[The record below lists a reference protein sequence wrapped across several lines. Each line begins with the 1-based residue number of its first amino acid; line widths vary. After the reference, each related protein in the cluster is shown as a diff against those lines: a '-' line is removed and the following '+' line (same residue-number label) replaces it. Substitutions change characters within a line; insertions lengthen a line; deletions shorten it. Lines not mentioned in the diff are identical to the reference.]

1 MRPYTL
7 VAELTHR
14 CPLRCPYCS
23 NPVALVSGAIET
35 RHWVRVIEQAAALG
49 VAQLHFS
56 GGEPLLRDD
65 LEDLVR
71 AARAHGLYSN
81 LITSGI
87 PLDRERL
94 SVLREAGLDCVQ
106 VSIQDADATRSDRIA
121 GARSF
126 EHKLAAAR
134 WTRELGMALTINVV
148 LHRENLDRIGEHIA
162 LAESLGAHRIELA
175 NTQYHGWAQANRGAL
190 LPERAQLEKARTI
203 AQAAAARLTGRM
215 EVLFVLPDHFTPH
228 PKACMGGWARR
239 YIVVA
244 PDGVALPCHNARS
257 IAGLEWRNV
266 REQSLADIWNDS
278 PAFARFRGEAWMPEP
293 CKSCDKRTQ
302 DFGGCRCQAFA
313 LTGDAA
319 ATDPACSLSPQHHL
333 IGELRAQAAGGLDG
347 FVYRGSLRR

>member
-23 NPVALVSGAIET
+23 NPVELT
-35 RHWVRVIEQAAALG
+35 RDEIATAGWLGVFEQAAALG
-49 VAQLHFS
+49 VAQLHLS

-65 LEDLVR
+65 LVDLVR
-71 AARAHGLYSN
+71 GARRSGLYTN
-81 LITSGI
+81 LVTSAV
-87 PLDRERL
+87 PLERERL
-94 SVLREAGLDCVQ
+94 AALRDAGLDCVQ
-106 VSIQDADATRSDRIA
+106 VSVQDASAESSDGIA
-121 GARSF
+121 GARSY
-126 EHKLAAAR
+126 EQKLAAAR

-148 LHRENLDRIGEHIA
+148 LHRHNLDRIAGHIT
-162 LAESLGAHRIELA
+162 LAEELGAHRVELA
-175 NTQYHGWAQANRGAL
+175 NTQYHGWALANRAAL
-190 LPERAQLEKARTI
+190 LPEQAQLERAREI
-203 AQAAAARLTGRM
+203 AQAAAARLDGRM
-215 EVLFVLPDHFTPH
+215 EVLFVLPDHFSRH

-257 IAGLEWRNV
+257 IAGLEWENV
-266 REQSLADIWNDS
+266 RDRALRDIWQRS
-278 PAFARFRGEAWMPEP
+278 PAFERFRGEAWMPEP
-293 CKSCDKRTQ
+293 CRSCDRRAL

-333 IGELRAQAAGGLDG
+333 IVSARTQAVAGKAG
-347 FVYRGSLRR
+347 FFYRGTLRR

>member
-23 NPVALVSGAIET
+23 NPVELVGAEIET
-35 RHWVRVIEQAAALG
+35 RHWLRVIEQAAALG

-65 LEDLVR
+65 LEELVR
-71 AARAHGLYSN
+71 AARTHGLYTN

-94 SVLREAGLDCVQ
+94 SALREAGLDCVQ
-106 VSIQDADATRSDRIA
+106 VSIQDAEAARSDRIA

-126 EHKLAAAR
+126 EQKLAVAR

-148 LHRENLDRIGEHIA
+148 LHRENLDRIAEHIA
-162 LAESLGAHRIELA
+162 LAESLSAERIELA
-175 NTQYHGWAQANRGAL
+175 NTQYHGWAQANRAAL
-190 LPERAQLEKARTI
+190 LPERAQLERARTV

-266 REQSLADIWNDS
+266 RDQSLADIWNDS
-278 PAFARFRGEAWMPEP
+278 TAFQRFRGEAWMPEP
-293 CKSCDKRTQ
+293 CKSCDKRAV

-333 IGELRAQAAGGLDG
+333 IREVRAQAAGGLDG
-347 FVYRGSLRR
+347 FVYRGTLRR

>member
-23 NPVALVSGAIET
+23 NPVELTKDEIATADWL
-35 RHWVRVIEQAAALG
+35 RVFEQAAALG

-56 GGEPLLRDD
+56 GGEPLLRG
-65 LEDLVR
+65 DLVELVR
-71 AARAHGLYSN
+71 GGRKVGLYSN
-81 LITSGI
+81 LITSGV

-94 SVLREAGLDCVQ
+94 AALRDAGLDCVQ
-106 VSIQDADATRSDRIA
+106 VSVQDAEASSSDRIA

-126 EHKLAAAR
+126 EQKLTAAR

-148 LHRENLDRIGEHIA
+148 LHRENLDRIAAHIA
-162 LAESLGAHRIELA
+162 LAEQLGAHRIELA
-175 NTQYHGWAQANRGAL
+175 NTQYHGWALANRAAL
-190 LPERAQLEKARTI
+190 LPERAQLERARDI

-215 EVLFVLPDHFTPH
+215 EVLFVLPDHFSPY
-228 PKACMGGWARR
+228 PKACMGGWGRR

-257 IAGLEWRNV
+257 ISGLEWENV
-266 REQSLADIWNDS
+266 RVRALADIWEHS
-278 PAFARFRGEAWMPEP
+278 AAFERFRGEAWMPEP
-293 CKSCDKRTQ
+293 CKSCDRRSI

-319 ATDPACSLSPQHHL
+319 ATDPACSLSPQHQL
-333 IGELRAQAAGGLDG
+333 IAAARTHAAAGDSG
-347 FVYRGSLRR
+347 FVYRGTLRR